1 MGNRVLS
8 VLDETMLF
16 HSIDYILFLTL
27 VVIGFWSL
35 VRHGK
40 ARIIWLFLASC
51 RFYMVW
57 HPAYVGLILASSVI
71 DWLVGRNLPKVQ
83 NPKKKKA
90 VLSISI
96 LWNLGVLGIFKYFNF
111 FSQSVEAALGFL
123 GISVSMPFLNVLL
136 PVGIS
141 FYTFQTMSY
150 TIDVYRGKIQP
161 EPSLL
166 NYATYL
172 LFFPP
177 LVAGPIV
184 RAADLL
190 PQLRGKPGLS
200 QAMVGEGVFLIM
212 RGLLKKVIVA
222 DYLALNLVNR
232 AFDNPA
238 AFTSLEML
246 VALYAYTMQIYCD
259 FSGYT
264 DVARGSAMLMGIKL
278 PENFKR
284 PYKATSP
291 AAFWRNWHM
300 TLSSWL
306 RDYVYFPLGG
316 SKCSPARTYFN
327 LWLTLFLIGIWHGA
341 GWNFVIYGTIHGL
354 AMVIHRYFYKRS
366 GRTKDTVDPKWMI
379 FLKILGTFH
388 FVVLSRILFRA
399 DSLSSAWT
407 IVKQLAKGTT
417 SLAQIST
424 GLWVLLGV
432 TYLIH
437 WLPVSWTENLKALY
451 IRMPAVV
458 QGLIF
463 VAAAAVMVKLAATQ
477 VVPYIYFQF

>member
-1 MGNRVLS
+1 
-8 VLDETMLF
+8 
-16 HSIDYILFLTL
+16 
-27 VVIGFWSL
+27 
-35 VRHGK
+35 
-40 ARIIWLFLASC
+40 
-51 RFYMVW
+51 
-57 HPAYVGLILASSVI
+57 
-71 DWLVGRNLPKVQ
+71 
-83 NPKKKKA
+83 
-90 VLSISI
+90 
-96 LWNLGVLGIFKYFNF
+96 
-111 FSQSVEAALGFL
+111 
-123 GISVSMPFLNVLL
+123 
-136 PVGIS
+136 
-141 FYTFQTMSY
+141 
-150 TIDVYRGKIQP
+150 
-161 EPSLL
+161 
-166 NYATYL
+166 
-172 LFFPP
+172 
-177 LVAGPIV
+177 
-184 RAADLL
+184 
-190 PQLRGKPGLS
+190 
-200 QAMVGEGVFLIM
+200 
-212 RGLLKKVIVA
+212 
-222 DYLALNLVNR
+222 
-232 AFDNPA
+232 
-238 AFTSLEML
+238 

-316 SKCSPARTYFN
+316 SRCSPARTYFN
-327 LWLTLFLIGIWHGA
+327 LWMTLFLIGIWHGA
-341 GWNFVIYGTIHGL
+341 GWNFVVYGTIHGL

-366 GRTKDTVDPKWMI
+366 GRTKTTVDPKWMVV
-379 FLKILGTFH
+379 LKIFGTFH
-388 FVVLSRILFRA
+388 FVVLSRILFRS

-407 IVKQLAKGTT
+407 MVTQLAKGTT

-451 IRMPAVV
+451 IRMPAVI

-463 VAAAAVMVKLAATQ
+463 VAAAAVMVKLASTQ